1 MLIISTERQMTQAT
15 KIWYAVTIQDYSMD
29 VEDEMPCIHRVRHT
43 EIAWTTKELTDSDLF
58 EDCYVLGCPD
68 HHDVGRL
75 YLEKNGGKVF
85 EYNGQYIVSP
95 PANLLRFKKLATG
108 SLE

>member
-1 MLIISTERQMTQAT
+1 MTQAT

-75 YLEKNGGKVF
+75 YLEKNEKCLSTMDSILCPH
-85 EYNGQYIVSP
+85 QLISS
-95 PANLLRFKKLATG
+95 ASRSWRLAAWNKN
-108 SLE
+108 